1 MGYITIHNGN
11 NRIALHFASEMWI
24 FGILTVVLLTLVIGL
39 WLFLEWRRQ
48 KRARLSHPIEDQ
60 TELGLIEKS

>member
-1 MGYITIHNGN
+1 MGYITIRNGN

-24 FGILTVVLLTLVIGL
+24 FGILTVILLALVIGL

-48 KRARLSHPIEDQ
+48 KRARFSYPIEGQ
-60 TELGLIEKS
+60 AELGLIEK

>member
-24 FGILTVVLLTLVIGL
+24 FGILTAILFALVIGL
-39 WLFLEWRRQ
+39 WLFLEWRRRI
-48 KRARLSHPIEDQ
+48 RARLSHPIGDQ
-60 TELGLIEKS
+60 AELGLIEKS